1 MSWRVGEELSW
12 QVHKFR
18 KLLFLHI
25 NCSQIKKSAFPKHGV
40 NRKVVDNHLVNISG
54 KFEPCI
60 YSIFR
65 ENEEKLIFF
74 IRNHSFWPQNG

>member
-1 MSWRVGEELSW
+1 MSDYGASILYLEIE
-12 QVHKFR
+12 
-18 KLLFLHI
+18 
-25 NCSQIKKSAFPKHGV
+25 KSDFPKHGV

-65 ENEEKLIFF
+65 ENEEKLIFL
-74 IRNHSFWPQNG
+74 

>member
-1 MSWRVGEELSW
+1 MAEKWVKMNLS
-12 QVHKFR
+12 
-18 KLLFLHI
+18 
-25 NCSQIKKSAFPKHGV
+25 NCGV
-40 NRKVVDNHLVNISG
+40 NRKVVDNHLINISG